1 MMVIFG
7 GINFRQVDAATRAP
21 LDTSRGDMQCV
32 ELLLDAGARP
42 DAKDVAGKTAIHYA
56 TMIRSN
62 AWSHEVAV
70 KLVKE
75 YGADPDMINRHNS
88 TPFHTGA

>member
-1 MMVIFG
+1 MMAIFG
-7 GINFRQVDAATRAP
+7 ALNFRQVDAVTRAP
-21 LDTSRGDMQCV
+21 VDTSLTDMQCV

-42 DAKDVAGKTAIHYA
+42 DAKDIIGKTALFYA
-56 TMIRSN
+56 TMQRSN
-62 AWSHEVAV
+62 KWSHEVAV